1 MKLYYNPLSPN
12 VRRVR
17 LTAAVLGIE
26 LEEKLLDFSKGE
38 HKTPDYLALN
48 PNGAV
53 PTLVDGDFV
62 LSESRS
68 IMQYLASKKPESG
81 LLPRDEAARA
91 DVTRWQF
98 WDAAHFS
105 PQLGTL
111 AFEKLIKGMIGL
123 GEPDSAKI
131 TEALSNFRRFA
142 AVLNQ
147 RLDRQTIRRRQQPHA
162 RGPHARLFTDVR
174 QTNRSPARRLPQ
186 HRSLASAHHRP
197 RRLEKNRQ
205 LNDWGAFTL
214 GPRQPNDGERAGSS
228 FDSPGCRAEPAQ
240 PSCWGCPDESS
251 WRSQSS

>member
-1 MKLYYNPLSPN
+1 MKLYFNPLSPN

-38 HKTPDYLALN
+38 HKSPEYLALN

-62 LSESRS
+62 LTESRS

-98 WDAAHFS
+98 WDSSHFS
-105 PQLGTL
+105 PQLGTY
-111 AFEKLIKGMIGL
+111 AYEKLIKGMVGL
-123 GEPDSAKI
+123 GEPDVAKLN
-131 TEALSNFRRFA
+131 EALANFRRFA

-147 RLDRQTIRRRQQPHA
+147 RLEGRQYVVGNSLTLA
-162 RGPHARLFTDVR
+162 DLT
-174 QTNRSPARRLPQ
+174 
-186 HRSLASAHHRP
+186 LASSLMYAKQTEVP
-197 RRLEKNRQ
+197 LAE
-205 LNDWGAFTL
+205 F
-214 GPRQPNDGERAGSS
+214 PNVERWFSRITALDGWKKSG
-228 FDSPGCRAEPAQ
+228 
-240 PSCWGCPDESS
+240 
-251 WRSQSS
+251 

>member
-17 LTAAVLGIE
+17 LAAAVLGIQ
-26 LEEKLLDFSKGE
+26 LEEKLLDFAKGE
-38 HKTPDYLALN
+38 HKSPEYLALN

-62 LSESRS
+62 LTESRS

-98 WDAAHFS
+98 WDASHFS

-111 AFEKLIKGMIGL
+111 AFEKMIKGMMGL

-131 TEALSNFRRFA
+131 NDALGNFRRFA
-142 AVLNQ
+142 AVLNK
-147 RLDRQTIRRRQQPHA
+147 
-162 RGPHARLFTDVR
+162 
-174 QTNRSPARRLPQ
+174 
-186 HRSLASAHHRP
+186 
-197 RRLEKNRQ
+197 RLEGKQYVVGNS
-205 LNDWGAFTL
+205 LTLADLTL
-214 GPRQPNDGERAGSS
+214 GSSLMYAKQTEAPIAEFPNVESWLARITALDGWKKTAG
-228 FDSPGCRAEPAQ
+228 
-240 PSCWGCPDESS
+240 
-251 WRSQSS
+251 